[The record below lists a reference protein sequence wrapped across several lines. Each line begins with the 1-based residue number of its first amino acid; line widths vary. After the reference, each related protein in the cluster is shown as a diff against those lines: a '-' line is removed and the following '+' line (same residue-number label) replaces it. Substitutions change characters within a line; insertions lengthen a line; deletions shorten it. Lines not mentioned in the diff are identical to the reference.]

1 MIAILLM
8 LPTKMINGLITEREN
23 IQNEAIT
30 EVSTKW
36 ADKQTIIGPIIS
48 IPYIKSV
55 KEISSSE
62 TGDKVVHIKDY
73 IYILPT
79 DLKINGNLN
88 PEKRHRGIYE
98 IVVYNSNLDIE
109 GSFEE
114 IDFSSLD
121 IPIQNIQFNKAQ
133 LIVGI
138 DDLRGIEKQISVDW
152 NNQQIPFNAGVPA
165 SNIVK
170 SGITAVLNLDS
181 SSGST
186 YKFKLH
192 VDLKG
197 SQYLYFSPVGKVTD
211 INLKS
216 SWSNPSFSGAFLP
229 DKRTVT
235 DQGFTANWNVL
246 HLNRNFPQ
254 MWVGNVHTIEGSS
267 FGINLLLP
275 IDSYQKTYRSI
286 HYAILFIGF
295 TFLVFFFLEVLNNVF
310 IHPIQYILVGIAL
323 VIFYI
328 LLLSL
333 SEHIHYDRAFILSS
347 LATLMLIAAYVKAIL
362 KSKTLAL
369 LISGILV
376 ILYGFIFVI
385 IQSQDYALLM
395 GSIGLFLILALV
407 MYFSRKID
415 WQNIQLNN

>member
-1 MIAILLM
+1 
-8 LPTKMINGLITEREN
+8 MINGLITEREN

-79 DLKINGNLN
+79 DLKIKGNLN